1 MMTMLQSMPAVR
13 TMPTSPEARPTFCSP
28 ALSMMMAVLDRAKK
42 LTQAE
47 LAVMVGVSERKLAS
61 WERGETNILFEDAYK
76 CALALGCDV
85 NTLCGWQSE
94 VSEEIAGDEFEKELV
109 NSYRSSTPEWQD
121 HILKTARSS
130 AVMSKEMAER
140 PAHEA
145 EGRRAV

>member
-1 MMTMLQSMPAVR
+1 MEYKLMLKPIR
-13 TMPTSPEARPTFCSP
+13 
-28 ALSMMMAVLDRAKK
+28 RAKK

-121 HILKTARSS
+121 PSSRPPARRRSCLKRWPNVLHMRPRDAGRSKS
-130 AVMSKEMAER
+130 W
-140 PAHEA
+140 
-145 EGRRAV
+145 

>member
-1 MMTMLQSMPAVR
+1 MEYKLMLKPIR
-13 TMPTSPEARPTFCSP
+13 
-28 ALSMMMAVLDRAKK
+28 RAKK

-121 HILKTARSS
+121 HIQ
-130 AVMSKEMAER
+130 MAER